1 MPSQQ
6 PASPGL
12 RLIAFG
18 WDYLVILAY
27 LIPLVTVGAWAY
39 RFAPEVAASLFS
51 DPVRGQAVGFV
62 LITLPVTLYFAL
74 SEASARRATW
84 GKRRVGLTVVDAHGS
99 RLNLSRSLA
108 RTAAKFVPWELAHLF
123 IWQISFAG
131 NPSSPVY
138 TFGFVAVWVLLGADL
153 AAMLIGGRRQTLH
166 DRVAGAFIVRAPS
179 VT

>member
-1 MPSQQ
+1 MPSQR
-6 PASPGL
+6 AAGL
-12 RLIAFG
+12 WPRLIAFG

-27 LIPLVTVGAWAY
+27 LIPLVAAGALAY
-39 RFAPEVAASLFS
+39 WFAPELAASLFS
-51 DPVRGQAVGFV
+51 GPVRAQAVGFV

-84 GKRRVGLTVVDAHGS
+84 GKRRVGLAVVDAHGS
-99 RLNLSRSLA
+99 PLSLPRSLV

-123 IWQISFAG
+123 IWQISFAD

-138 TFGFVAVWVLLGADL
+138 TVGFIAVWVLLGADL
-153 AAMLIGGRRQTLH
+153 AAMLIGERRQTLH
-166 DRVAGAFIVRAPS
+166 DRAAGAFVVRAPS